1 MNHINRRILT
11 LTLILIII
19 FFTVAT
25 IKKINIYEAYINN
38 RIEYSKKQREDL
50 DKELL
55 KYKSMSDYQ
64 KQIDESF
71 NVNLNIAT
79 LQYKSLSIIDKLFNT
94 NENKSFISKI
104 DYLNEEY
111 KENYEVLIER
121 GKLLDTKQL
130 SKSEILDMLNNFQK
144 NDYLKQISIMI
155 KKPNGYIN
163 FDTNKNDYLSYNW
176 TPNINIDKNSV
187 TTVDKKRFENNL
199 DNNKNYR
206 SYIGT
211 NTNGTWVMVCFEEI

>member
-1 MNHINRRILT
+1 MNAKRALILT
-11 LTLILIII
+11 SILILILS
-19 FFTVAT
+19 TVT
-25 IKKINIYEAYINN
+25 VIKQINIYETYINN
-38 RIEYSKKQREDL
+38 RIEYSKKQREDFN
-50 DKELL
+50 KELL
-55 KYKSMSDYQ
+55 KYESMLDYQ

-71 NVNLNIAT
+71 NINLNITT
-79 LQYKSLSIIDKLFNT
+79 LQYKSLSLIDKLFDT
-94 NENKSFISKI
+94 NENKNFISKI

-111 KENYEVLIER
+111 KKNYEVLIER

-144 NDYLKQISIMI
+144 NDYLKQISIII
-155 KKPNGYIN
+155 KKSNGKYIN
-163 FDTNKNDYLSYNW
+163 FDTNKNDYLNYNW

-211 NTNGTWVMVCFEEI
+211 NKNGTWVMICFKEI